1 MLATS
6 CRHHGRIDTPR
17 LDKSR
22 AYNALKNP
30 ASSPTSLPPSFAP
43 HLSLFKFL
51 KLQTGWAC
59 PIHIFPHFSLGTRA
73 RLIDNLLHRQLFS
86 TGHACPNTYDGVPG
100 KYSVP
105 DTVRIPQN
113 HQQETIKIRDFFERA
128 RVLGVSECT
137 NYRIFSNDAITVP
150 VYRKV
155 TNCRGCKLPHFFQW
169 ARVPGRL

>member
-43 HLSLFKFL
+43 HLSLFKLL

-86 TGHACPNTYDGVPG
+86 TGHACPNTYDNAH
-100 KYSVP
+100 
-105 DTVRIPQN
+105 IPQN
-113 HQQETIKIRDFFERA
+113 HQQEKIEIDHFYNGHA
-128 RVLGVSECT
+128 CPGVSKCT
-137 NYRIFSNDAITVP
+137 KYSIFSSGHACPGHFDAITVP
-150 VYRKV
+150 VCSKV
-155 TNCRGCKLPHFFQW
+155 TNCRRFKPPHFFQW
-169 ARVPGRL
+169 ARVPRRF